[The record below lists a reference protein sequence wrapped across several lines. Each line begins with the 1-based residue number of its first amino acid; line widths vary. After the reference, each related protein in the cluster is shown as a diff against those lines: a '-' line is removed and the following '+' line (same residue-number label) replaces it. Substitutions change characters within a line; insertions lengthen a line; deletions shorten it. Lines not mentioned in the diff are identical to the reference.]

1 MKLVEPWRLSKMD
14 QELKMA
20 LINDAIQEQDKE
32 DAVELALVCAQD
44 IVNAWPT
51 LTMRSLG
58 TMTKSI
64 DTLRQALEA
73 AKK

>member
-1 MKLVEPWRLSKMD
+1 MD